1 MLWWCVRSGAGEPR
15 CSPYHT
21 TLVTTQVNTPNM
33 DKIAEEGVRFTHMH
47 SAASLCAPSR
57 YSILTG
63 NLPMR
68 GSMPNGEWA
77 LRNPLQLTTG
87 QRTTAHLFRDAGYK
101 TGYVGKVHLG
111 GGLVDTKGGSM
122 KECLEN
128 TKAACRVLV
137 DTDGGSMQECLA
149 KTSAACQVDWMQG
162 IQQCS
167 MLKSVA
173 HPCLLAL
180 GYVVS
185 SEGKERLSLGFYRRL
200 LLLAVL
206 YKALLS
212 PALHNASAIV
222 CKCPLYTQS
231 LRKAGVCAA
240 GTIYTI

>member
-1 MLWWCVRSGAGEPR
+1 
-15 CSPYHT
+15 
-21 TLVTTQVNTPNM
+21 M
-33 DKIAEEGVRFTHMH
+33 DKIADEGVRFTHMH

-77 LRNPLQLTTG
+77 LHNPLQMTTG

-111 GGLVDTKGGSM
+111 GGL
-122 KECLEN
+122 L
-128 TKAACRVLV
+128 
-137 DTDGGSMQECLA
+137 DTDGRSMKECLA
-149 KTSAACQVDWMQG
+149 KTSSACQIDWMQG
-162 IQQCS
+162 IQQRS

-180 GYVVS
+180 GYACVVR
-185 SEGKERLSLGFYRRL
+185 GQKEALLRFYPRL

-212 PALHNASAIV
+212 AALHNASAVV
-222 CKCPLYTQS
+222 CKCPLYTQL
-231 LRKAGVCAA
+231 LRKEGVCAA
-240 GTIYTI
+240 AARYMLCLPK

>member
-1 MLWWCVRSGAGEPR
+1 M
-15 CSPYHT
+15 
-21 TLVTTQVNTPNM
+21 LVTTQVNTTNM

-111 GGLVDTKGGSM
+111 GGLVDT
-122 KECLEN
+122 
-128 TKAACRVLV
+128 
-137 DTDGGSMQECLA
+137 DGGSMQECLA

-212 PALHNASAIV
+212 SPAQCFCYSMQVSSLYSVAPQGGCVCCRHDIYYITAGSATSLGLTTSSRVMTASR
-222 CKCPLYTQS
+222 
-231 LRKAGVCAA
+231 LRRSS
-240 GTIYTI
+240 TLRTESP